1 MGKRKKRQLPLY
13 LDADTIERLA
23 ELTERR
29 GCTTQAALREA
40 VDNML
45 LAAGVAPRPRPAVPT
60 PAAPAEPFRPRVDPG
75 LREAKAEIVNLE
87 LTMMGRMAR
96 SLERP
101 GLEGRPLRT
110 VDELLAKAKELGLR

>member
-1 MGKRKKRQLPLY
+1 MGRRKKRQLPLY
-13 LDADTIERLA
+13 LDSDTIERLA
-23 ELTERR
+23 MLTASR

-45 LAAGVAPRPRPAVPT
+45 RAAGLVSRSSPAVPA
-60 PAAPAEPFRPRVDPG
+60 PAAPAEPFRPRVDPTLLEG
-75 LREAKAEIVNLE
+75 RAAIANLE
-87 LTMMGRMAR
+87 LVMMGRTAQ

-101 GLEGRPLRT
+101 GLGDRPLRT